1 MNIEQGLCICTLGQK
16 KVALFY
22 DYNNT
27 YLLFIYIWPRNRTV
41 AKTPFNS
48 KVQFGRM
55 LFIRCMER
63 NFPKLIFLVITTYLK
78 YKITLVKTVINQV
91 LRVQVIYHQVEV
103 CNRVIYYTGDQN

>member
-1 MNIEQGLCICTLGQK
+1 MNIEQGLCICTLQGQK

-63 NFPKLIFLVITTYLK
+63 NFPKLIFLVITWNPNLNLDSKRGTFQSSYL
-78 YKITLVKTVINQV
+78 L
-91 LRVQVIYHQVEV
+91 H
-103 CNRVIYYTGDQN
+103 